1 MTPLLECDISS
12 TYRRTG
18 AGVRDIRFAV
28 GRGEIL
34 GIAGESGSGK
44 STIASAILG
53 LSKYR
58 GGEVTG
64 SIRFD
69 GQELVGLAEKQWRA
83 LRGRRISLVS
93 QSSMAALNPAL
104 RLRTQFGEA
113 WRAHRRD
120 GDWRAAATPTLEL
133 LRVPVTAEFLERY
146 PSELSVG
153 LAQRVLVALALL
165 HEPQL
170 LIADEPTSALDLV
183 TQAELLGLFRKLR
196 DDRGLSIVFISH
208 DLLALTAVCDRI
220 AVLRSGSL
228 VEIVDADRFLTSPTH
243 EYTRQLVAAL
253 RAIALPALRA
263 QASSQAPQAGAEA
276 PSVPPSTAPD
286 RP

>member
-1 MTPLLECDISS
+1 MTHTPLLECDISA

-28 GRGEIL
+28 GRREIL

-53 LSKYR
+53 LTKHR
-58 GGEVTG
+58 GGDVRG

-69 GQELVGLAEKQWRA
+69 GTELLGLPERQWRA
-83 LRGRRISLVS
+83 LRGRHISLVS

-104 RLRTQFGEA
+104 RLRTQFSEV

-120 GDWRAAATPTLEL
+120 GDWRVAATPTLEL
-133 LRVPVTAEFLERY
+133 LRVPATPEFFDRY

-153 LAQRVLVALALL
+153 LAQRVLVALSLL
-165 HEPQL
+165 HQPDL

-183 TQAELLGLFRKLR
+183 TQAELLALFRRLR
-196 DDRGLSIVFISH
+196 DERSMSLLFISH
-208 DLLALTAVCDRI
+208 DLLALASVCDRI
-220 AVLRSGSL
+220 AVLQSGTL
-228 VEIVDADRFLTSPTH
+228 VEVVEADRFLTSPSH

-253 RAIALPALRA
+253 RAIVPARDL
-263 QASSQAPQAGAEA
+263 ASVEPQAEA
-276 PSVPPSTAPD
+276 REPAVPPLDAAD